1 MPFLLGS
8 ITAMPLAS
16 VALTSLFVLPAR
28 VTYGLLVAAQAVYIL
43 MVQAIKDP
51 LVGEYDIFQ
60 AVSGLVLA
68 LVISSSLMAYRAM
81 ESESRRAAEHLSDQD
96 TLSDLL
102 NKRAFFERALAVI
115 ERGDWLACTLAI
127 IDLDDFKLV
136 NDTFGHKAGDTALI
150 DLGDILRS
158 SFRLGDVIGRFGGD
172 EFMLLLVGTW
182 MRMRSPSVCTGYAR
196 RMHVRPR
203 KISARRSPAAS
214 ERCRPRATI
223 WCSMSSSP
231 ERCGRGAA

>member
-1 MPFLLGS
+1 
-8 ITAMPLAS
+8 
-16 VALTSLFVLPAR
+16 
-28 VTYGLLVAAQAVYIL
+28 
-43 MVQAIKDP
+43 MVQVIKDP

-81 ESESRRAAEHLSDQD
+81 LSESRRAAEYLSDQD

-102 NKRAFFERALAVI
+102 YKRAFFERARAVI

-158 SFRLGDVIGRFGGD
+158 SFRPGDVIGTFCGD
-172 EFMLLLVGTW
+172 RVSRLRVGW
-182 MRMRSPSVCTGYAR
+182 ER
-196 RMHVRPR
+196 
-203 KISARRSPAAS
+203 AAH
-214 ERCRPRATI
+214 P
-223 WCSMSSSP
+223 
-231 ERCGRGAA
+231 